1 MALSNFPIDKSY
13 LIATWLA
20 SAFWGAFTV
29 IFIFSLIS
37 TFTQK
42 SRPRNVFTIAAV
54 IAMYTLSTVHI
65 SLVLT
70 RIIEAFIVHVGDD
83 GGAISY
89 LANIGLPLN
98 RSKDMIY
105 VTTIV
110 MADTILL
117 WRCLMVWNKNY
128 WVIALPGLLVLTT
141 AITGYGAIAHYFL
154 PDPYIPETVSWAIG
168 MLITSMATNIIVTI
182 LTAGRIWQLTRRSSL
197 GKSNIRYNYV
207 ILMIIESGLVMAI
220 SKTLEFILFELAP
233 DNGLDGLNALYIV
246 MDCMPQIMGICPTAI
261 ILAVNRGF
269 SSDES
274 IGYVPSSKGMALRPM
289 VFQASKSH
297 SPASGDD
304 GSLLPSHDL
313 AFTSGKN
320 QEFPV

>member
-20 SAFWGAFTV
+20 SAFWGLSCHLYF
-29 IFIFSLIS
+29 FSNFDIYPEEPTS
-37 TFTQK
+37 KFNQ
-42 SRPRNVFTIAAV
+42 RNTHIALR
-54 IAMYTLSTVHI
+54 YTLSTVHI

-105 VTTIV
+105 VTTVV

-274 IGYVPSSKGMALRPM
+274 IGYVPSSK
-289 VFQASKSH
+289 
-297 SPASGDD
+297 
-304 GSLLPSHDL
+304 
-313 AFTSGKN
+313 
-320 QEFPV
+320 